1 MMKRGTL
8 AGFFA
13 LICSLMILSG
23 CLGRSP
29 TPSLYTLEAMPA
41 APTAKKELGASLS
54 LGIRQL
60 TLPAIIQRP
69 QIVLVE
75 EERVVALELHRWSA
89 PLETT
94 MTLVLS
100 EDLQGL
106 LKTSSVLGYPWPT
119 VFKPDYSLS
128 ISVSRFDGL
137 PGGEV
142 VLSGI
147 YFLEGSDAAKNLLTD
162 RFHIVEKV
170 NGSDYAALVRGH
182 SAALSRLA
190 QQIAELVA
198 LNI

>member
-1 MMKRGTL
+1 MMKRDAV

-13 LICSLMILSG
+13 LISVVMLLSG
-23 CLGRSP
+23 CLSRSP
-29 TPSLYTLEAMPA
+29 SPSLYTLEAIPDVSA
-41 APTAKKELGASLS
+41 AKKDIVANLS

-69 QIVLVE
+69 QIVLIE
-75 EERVVALELHRWSA
+75 EERVLPLEQHRWSA
-89 PLETT
+89 PLETS
-94 MTLVLS
+94 MTQVLT
-100 EDLQGL
+100 EDLRSV
-106 LKTSSVLGYPWPT
+106 LKTSSVLGYPWPP
-119 VFKPDYSLS
+119 VFKPDYTLS

-147 YFLEGSDAAKNLLTD
+147 YFLERTDAAKALLTD

-182 SAALSRLA
+182 SAAVSRLA
-190 QQIAELVA
+190 QQIAELVTKD
-198 LNI
+198 